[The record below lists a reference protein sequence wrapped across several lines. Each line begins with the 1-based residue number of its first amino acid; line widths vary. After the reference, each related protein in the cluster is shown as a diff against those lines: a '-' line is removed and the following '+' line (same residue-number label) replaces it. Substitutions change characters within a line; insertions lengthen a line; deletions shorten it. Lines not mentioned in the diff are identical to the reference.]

1 MHSHQF
7 LQTFFFFAAPSPQ
20 MGALREDGSGFFKSS
35 SSRRASVSTRSWPRK
50 NKQRKTQSACRA
62 ARAGLICESE
72 FEPTTSSSSMSLA
85 DNDHILTVLGSRTG
99 FSAEI
104 RVVANVSEFFEGDFG
119 ATQICKICKK
129 PKNKTMTTAHLAWP
143 SSSQR
148 TVWSGWMIPPHSWV
162 CRLLNGLGSE
172 FFLGNQWPSW
182 GRSAI

>member
-7 LQTFFFFAAPSPQ
+7 LQAFFFFAAPSPQ
-20 MGALREDGSGFFKSS
+20 MGALRDDGSGFFKSS

-50 NKQRKTQSACRA
+50 NKQRETQSAWRA
-62 ARAGLICESE
+62 ARAGQICESE

-104 RVVANVSEFFEGDFG
+104 RVVANVEGDCG

-129 PKNKTMTTAHLAWP
+129 PKKQNCDYISP
-143 SSSQR
+143 
-148 TVWSGWMIPPHSWV
+148 
-162 CRLLNGLGSE
+162 GLGV
-172 FFLGNQWPSW
+172 FFPKDSLIWLDDPTS
-182 GRSAI
+182 